1 MSRLPLPNGEKIK
14 LNTREYTIDNIIGSG
29 ATCIVYSAYY
39 VDSFDCCHKVNIK
52 ECYPYTAIIERKK
65 QELVWDSER
74 EKKKHTGLFADAY
87 KKLMAQQNGNFSVH
101 AFDICESNNTFYIV
115 MDQNDGKTFD
125 SINDMSIEE
134 ILKTVKLLSHVVGTY
149 HDNGYLHLDI
159 KPENFLV
166 YPRPSEHIV
175 LFDLD
180 TITKTDDFK
189 NGTVTSISYSD
200 KWAAPE
206 QKQKKLSKIGKGT
219 DIFAIGSVLF
229 EKIMGRPVQC
239 EDMGLFADW
248 DFDSRF
254 TADKMHPCVV
264 RLLKNI
270 YQKTL
275 SANIKKRY
283 QSTKELEEDL
293 QEVIN
298 VIASGKPYIVSKYPT
313 STCKFF
319 GRELELSEI
328 EDGLGSFGKVFVY
341 GSGGIGKTELAK
353 QYIKTH
359 KEKYDSVVFIK
370 YDKSVKADLD
380 NITIKGV
387 YDKNDKYGALL
398 EICDERTLVVLD
410 NFDVASDEDDGLE
423 RLLELSCHTII
434 TTRNREFADL
444 YEDTSFVWVADLETE
459 YLHRIFEEES
469 QVNVEY
475 KEFARLPILHLFKE
489 CTLFLV
495 LFAKLIKAG
504 DYTLGEACE
513 KIGAGLAE
521 TDEAEDILNTK
532 DGFRI
537 KQTVAK
543 AMQNLFKLE
552 KFSPAHWEILHIL
565 YHLGCLNLDK
575 RQIKEIAA
583 FDKEIPINKK
593 MNAFNDLCER
603 SIIDWKEDHSVLG
616 DEGEGFIIKDVIKD
630 VMDYSFDTSICSAP
644 IVSTF
649 IWLNLITDKEDI
661 LSAEDIDHEFERD
674 IIMNN
679 VLCLFKIFANKKHLL
694 DEEIEYFIDISYKM
708 FAGEESLGYYFDN
721 DYSGRIVDGILKC
734 AEDENTNVA
743 VRLKAYSL
751 WLVMLCGELRG
762 LEKKPRHIK
771 VAKSIKCVFEKA
783 AKIVEENDIQ
793 DEELID
799 NLCKP
804 IKDKV
809 CGPAYMCELMEVS
822 IIKQIIKWNPLCIR
836 KIETPWKSFEIRA
849 LRNSNY
855 EKDYWCDVEKI
866 IEDMEKEEREEFV
879 YKALGKL
886 LLNGDSVAAQ
896 VDDELKDLRL
906 EIFGLCYE
914 RYDDFNTVN
923 PLDFAP
929 DPIGMPKMIT
939 VISGWQRFL
948 DSITEEDDE
957 DCNESEDFQGSVIE
971 RIPELKYSYKEK
983 ITEEDFDEFSAELS
997 NVKTAEGLCTTISQ
1011 FRDLLYLIK
1020 ERALTIPQREKAVL
1034 LMGALSRAY
1043 DCEEQLVSTFFV
1055 KDLLVFAE
1063 DRCSEEDLK
1072 RSSELI
1078 AELKSTIEKDEEFV
1092 PVELFENLFK
1102 IAYGE
1107 PLAETEEA
1115 KLEIIVDMFAKKFDD
1130 EQIQAG
1136 FPYCRDWDINQTYLD
1151 DAEAELESLKAP
1163 LYCLLDDAEN
1173 VKKSFDLVLDHS
1185 RKNMQKFDTD
1195 ALINFENS
1203 IGFDGF
1209 FWPTFN
1215 WIDGFDGTDIAL
1227 PYLVQYTDLVKSFLE
1242 SKGNFKEKYMYG
1254 YYKIIVE
1261 SAKEYLDETNEKALL
1276 YAMFKNDKEEDEI
1289 PPFIKKRQLFTQW
1302 YVTYKKKMEEITGIK
1317 FSS

>member
-1 MSRLPLPNGEKIK
+1 MSRLPLQNGEKIK
-14 LNTREYTIDNIIGSG
+14 LDAREYTIDSIIGSG

-39 VDSFDCCHKVNIK
+39 IDSFNFCHKVNIK
-52 ECYPYTAIIERKK
+52 ECYPYTAKIERKNH
-65 QELVWDSER
+65 ELVWDSDS
-74 EKKKHTGLFADAY
+74 EKQKHTGLFTDAY
-87 KKLMAQQNGNFSVH
+87 KKLMVQQNGNFSVH

-115 MDQNDGKTFD
+115 MDQNEGKTFD
-125 SINDMSIEE
+125 SINDMSVEE

-180 TITKTDDFK
+180 TITKTDDLQ
-189 NGTVTSISYSD
+189 NGNVISVSYSD

-264 RLLKNI
+264 RMLKNI
-270 YQKTL
+270 YQKAL

-328 EDGLGSFGKVFVY
+328 EDGLDSFGKVFVY

-387 YDKNDKYGALL
+387 YDKDDKYGALL
-398 EICDERTLVVLD
+398 EICDERTLIVLD

-434 TTRNREFADL
+434 TTRNREFANL

-459 YLHRIFEEES
+459 YLRRIFEEES
-469 QVNVEY
+469 QIKVGY
-475 KEFARLPILHLFKE
+475 KEFARLPMLHLFKE

-495 LFAKLIKAG
+495 LVAKLIKAG
-504 DYTLGEACE
+504 DYTLSEVCE
-513 KIGAGLAE
+513 KIGVGLAE

-552 KFSPAHWEILHIL
+552 KFSPAHWEILHII
-565 YHLGCLNLDK
+565 YHLGCLNLDR
-575 RQIKEIAA
+575 RQIKEIASL
-583 FDKEIPINKK
+583 DKEIPINKK
-593 MNAFNDLCER
+593 MNAFNDLLER
-603 SIIDWKEDHSVLG
+603 SLIDCAEDDPIVPKTNGYVIRDVL
-616 DEGEGFIIKDVIKD
+616 KD
-630 VMDYSFDTSICSAP
+630 VMDYSFDTSLCHAP
-644 IVSTF
+644 IVNTF

-661 LSAEDIDHEFERD
+661 LLAEDMDHELERD
-674 IIMNN
+674 IIMNK
-679 VLCLFKIFANKKHLL
+679 VICLFKIFANKKHLL
-694 DEEIEYFIDISYKM
+694 DEEVEYFIDISYEM
-708 FAGEESLGYYFDN
+708 FAGEEPLGYYLDN
-721 DYSGRIVDGILKC
+721 DYGIKILEKVIKC
-734 AEDENTNVA
+734 AEDKTTNSD

-751 WLVMLCGELRG
+751 WLVLLCSQIRVSV
-762 LEKKPRHIK
+762 EKEIQIK
-771 VAKSIKCVFEKA
+771 AAKTVKYIFEKA
-783 AKIVEENDIQ
+783 AKIIEENDIQ
-793 DEELID
+793 DEKLID

-804 IKDKV
+804 IKTKV
-809 CGPAYMCELMEVS
+809 CGPADMCELMDVS

-836 KIETPWKSFEIRA
+836 KIETPRKSFEIRA
-849 LRNSNY
+849 LQNSDY
-855 EKDYWCDVEKI
+855 EKDYWYGVEKI
-866 IEDMEKEEREEFV
+866 IEDMEEEEREEFV

-896 VDDELKDLRL
+896 VDDELKDLRF
-906 EIFGLCYE
+906 EMFGLCYE
-914 RYDDFNTVN
+914 RYDDFDAVD

-929 DPIGMPKMIT
+929 DPIGMPKMVT
-939 VISGWQRFL
+939 VVSGWRRFL
-948 DSITEEDDE
+948 DSITEKDYG
-957 DCNESEDFQGSVIE
+957 DCNESKDFQESVTE
-971 RIPELKYSYKEK
+971 RFPELKYSYKGK
-983 ITEEDFDEFSAELS
+983 ITEEDLDEFLERLS
-997 NVKTAEGLCTTISQ
+997 EVHTAEGLCVAISQ
-1011 FRDLLYLIK
+1011 FRDLLRLLKKRAFTRSQSKKMMFLFYISDNISDYEEKGVPTFYLKDLMIIIK
-1020 ERALTIPQREKAVL
+1020 E
-1034 LMGALSRAY
+1034 
-1043 DCEEQLVSTFFV
+1043 
-1055 KDLLVFAE
+1055 
-1063 DRCSEEDLK
+1063 RCSEEKLMSM
-1072 RSSELI
+1072 RESI
-1078 AELKSTIEKDEEFV
+1078 HELKEALETNEEFV
-1092 PVELFENLFK
+1092 SVDLFEKLFP
-1102 IAYGE
+1102 IAIGE
-1107 PLAETEEA
+1107 PLAEAEEQ
-1115 KLEIIVDMFAKKFDD
+1115 KIETIVDMFDEKFSN
-1130 EQIQAG
+1130 EEIQEG
-1136 FPYCRDWDINQTYLD
+1136 FPYYREWDINQIYLD
-1151 DAEAELESLKAP
+1151 DVKAELESLKAP
-1163 LYCLLDDAEN
+1163 LYCLLDDEEN
-1173 VKKSFDLVLDHS
+1173 VEKSLDTVLKHS
-1185 RKNMQKFDTD
+1185 RENLQNFGTD
-1195 ALINFENS
+1195 GLINFENS
-1203 IGFDGF
+1203 MDSDFC
-1209 FWPTFN
+1209 FWEAFN
-1215 WIDGFDGTDIAL
+1215 WTKSYDGVDIVL
-1227 PYLVQYTDLVKSFLE
+1227 PYLVKYTDMVKQYLE
-1242 SKGNFKEKYMYG
+1242 RKGDFKEKCMYS
-1254 YYKIIVE
+1254 YYKKIVE
-1261 SAKEYLDETNEKALL
+1261 SAEEYLDETKEKSLL
-1276 YAMFKNDKEEDEI
+1276 FAIFGDEEDEI
-1289 PPFIKKRQLFTQW
+1289 PPFIQKRQLFSQW
-1302 YVTYKKKMEEITGIK
+1302 YETYKKKMEEIAGIK
-1317 FSS
+1317 FIS